1 MKKYLILILLISFTS
16 IYCQKKELKTASK
29 ELSKGNFEKANI
41 SLDAAED
48 LITSMSEKQKGD
60 FYLLK
65 SKFYYRNGK
74 FSSEDLDKSIENFL
88 KVSSVSDPKAK
99 EFHYFELLNQ
109 LTTQSNNYFN
119 NQQFSDASN
128 SIYKAYEISNDPYY
142 LYVSAS
148 WSVQAKDYEKSLL
161 MYEKLKSLKYTGIEE
176 QFFATNKS
184 TNVEEQFNNKIMRDA
199 SVKSK
204 THNNPVDKKT
214 KSKYPEIIK
223 NIALIYNQMGETDKA
238 LNAINEA
245 RLENPNDLDLII
257 NEANVYFQMGN
268 MEKFKSLLEDA
279 TKLDPDNAELQYNLG
294 YLSAEI
300 KDYKTATAYYE
311 RAIEINPDYVDAYI
325 NLAVM
330 ILTPE
335 VEINNEMNELISC
348 NRSSCY
354 DRYDELK
361 LEKKKL
367 YSKAIPYI
375 EKALQIDSSNIQV
388 LNKMSQMLSALDRVD
403 EAKKYRERAKNLEN

>member
-1 MKKYLILILLISFTS
+1 MSS
-16 IYCQKKELKTASK
+16 IYSQKKELRTAK
-29 ELSKGNFEKANI
+29 KDLDKGNFDKAEASIN
-41 SLDAAED
+41 AAESF
-48 LITSMSEKQKGD
+48 LSSMDEKQKGD

-65 SKFYYRNGK
+65 SKFYFGDGNPNTENLV
-74 FSSEDLDKSIENFL
+74 SAVENFQ
-88 KVSSVSDPKAK
+88 KISSISDPKAK

-109 LTTQSNNYFN
+109 LTTQSNNYNN

-128 SIYKAYEISNDPYY
+128 SIYKAYEMSNDPYY

-223 NIALIYNQMGETDKA
+223 NIAIIYKLMGETEKA
-238 LNAINEA
+238 LKAITEA
-245 RLENPNDLDLII
+245 RAENPNDLDLII
-257 NEANVYFQMGN
+257 EEANVYFEMGN
-268 MEKFKSLLEDA
+268 MEKFKNLLEVA
-279 TKLDPDNAELQYNLG
+279 TKLDPNNAQLQINLG
-294 YLSAEI
+294 YLSAEV
-300 KDYKTATAYYE
+300 KDYKAATMYYE
-311 RAIEINPDYVDAYI
+311 RAIEINPEYIAAY
-325 NLAVM
+325 LALADL

-375 EKALQIDSSNIQV
+375 EKALQLDSSNVNV
-388 LNKMSQMLSALDRVD
+388 LNAMSQMLSVLDRVK
-403 EAKKYRERAKNLEN
+403 EAKKYRELSESLK